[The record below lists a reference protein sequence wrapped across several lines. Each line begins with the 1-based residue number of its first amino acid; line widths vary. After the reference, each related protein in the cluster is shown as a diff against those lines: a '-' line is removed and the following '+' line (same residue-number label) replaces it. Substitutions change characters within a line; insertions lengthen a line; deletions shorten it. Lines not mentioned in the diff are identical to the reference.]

1 MISVERHQGH
11 KCICRIGVFIC
22 DWRRQW
28 WTEYEAMLPTSCL
41 SKIITCTR
49 QIYKKSYLLPR
60 MLKNVKCS
68 YWLAGQSWSV
78 EPLWHR
84 RRNVEILN
92 SFQISFRYLCVHL
105 PVVFAW
111 LDIIIFVHSHKTP
124 RKIWH
129 ILFLIPGCRCHELE
143 LEKEMW
149 SLNYVSLL
157 SGKHICNRVS
167 LRTQNRPFPSS
178 LVPLFQNES
187 KCETFHMQISFAR
200 SFIFMQIKVI
210 FIRIV
215 SHLDWLWNRGT
226 RELGNGLFP
235 SVIQELR

>member
-1 MISVERHQGH
+1 MRRSEELCGDQKNTQMRWFQLRGTKDINAFAEFVYSFVIEGGNGEQNMRQCCPRHVCQRLLH
-11 KCICRIGVFIC
+11 ALV
-22 DWRRQW
+22 
-28 WTEYEAMLPTSCL
+28 T
-41 SKIITCTR
+41 

-124 RKIWH
+124 RKIWY

-149 SLNYVSLL
+149 SLN
-157 SGKHICNRVS
+157 
-167 LRTQNRPFPSS
+167 
-178 LVPLFQNES
+178 
-187 KCETFHMQISFAR
+187 
-200 SFIFMQIKVI
+200 
-210 FIRIV
+210 
-215 SHLDWLWNRGT
+215 
-226 RELGNGLFP
+226 
-235 SVIQELR
+235 